1 MTSWVRGKC
10 LGKGAFGVVN
20 AAVSKADGR
29 VFAVKSVDRGAGLP
43 RQLEA
48 LENEIRI
55 LKSVASP
62 HVVAYLGDDVTCE
75 LGGTASF
82 RNLHLE
88 YMPGGTVAYLD
99 RADLDERSVRRYA
112 WCLVSALRDV
122 HARGFVHCD
131 VKGRNVLLSGNR
143 AAAKLADFGAA
154 VEVGA
159 SPELLPRGSP
169 MWMAPEVVR
178 RERQGRESDVWSLG
192 CTVIEIVNG
201 KPAWEDHGVDTLSR
215 IGYSDELPEFPSK
228 LSEEGK
234 DFLEKC
240 LRRNWSERWS
250 CDQLLQHPFLV
261 PYAVVESSPRCVLD
275 WVESEFAESEYND
288 REQERGWLEFN
299 REENSVRNRIS
310 KLATVSRV
318 NWETQGWVAVRE
330 VELNEESWAST
341 RRSESEDGVNWEFSN
356 VGRYWECWHCG
367 GVNRE
372 IEKFDEERNRG
383 GDWICDGYGL
393 EKVGWVMGILS
404 IYSCKTLMRCYL
416 LLLIYLNILWFW
428 VIYGV
433 YLFTAPI
440 NWVDCRRN

>member
-1 MTSWVRGKC
+1 
-10 LGKGAFGVVN
+10 
-20 AAVSKADGR
+20 
-29 VFAVKSVDRGAGLP
+29 
-43 RQLEA
+43 
-48 LENEIRI
+48 
-55 LKSVASP
+55 
-62 HVVAYLGDDVTCE
+62 
-75 LGGTASF
+75 
-82 RNLHLE
+82 
-88 YMPGGTVAYLD
+88 
-99 RADLDERSVRRYA
+99 
-112 WCLVSALRDV
+112 
-122 HARGFVHCD
+122 
-131 VKGRNVLLSGNR
+131 
-143 AAAKLADFGAA
+143 
-154 VEVGA
+154 
-159 SPELLPRGSP
+159 
-169 MWMAPEVVR
+169 
-178 RERQGRESDVWSLG
+178 
-192 CTVIEIVNG
+192 
-201 KPAWEDHGVDTLSR
+201 
-215 IGYSDELPEFPSK
+215 
-228 LSEEGK
+228 
-234 DFLEKC
+234 
-240 LRRNWSERWS
+240 
-250 CDQLLQHPFLV
+250 
-261 PYAVVESSPRCVLD
+261 VESSPRCVLD